1 MSNSQNGSGAKPK
14 PQQVPQY
21 TPPPTTKLVTESYGN
36 SPPSG
41 IKNQPK

>member
-21 TPPPTTKLVTESYGN
+21 TPPPTTKIVTESYDK
-36 SPPSG
+36 PLPSG
-41 IKNQPK
+41 IRNQPK